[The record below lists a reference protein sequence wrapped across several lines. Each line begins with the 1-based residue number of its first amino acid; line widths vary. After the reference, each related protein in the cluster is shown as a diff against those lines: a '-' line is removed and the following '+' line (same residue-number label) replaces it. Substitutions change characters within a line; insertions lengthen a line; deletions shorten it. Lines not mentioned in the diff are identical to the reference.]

1 MNKTNRQIEWNGN
14 KGFYNGKELFSI
26 WFAPSKR
33 RIILHFEEIYTKT
46 YSTVKEAKRGAERFL
61 KRLQEAVK

>member
-1 MNKTNRQIEWNGN
+1 MNKTNRQIEWGGN

-26 WFAPSKR
+26 WVATSKR
-33 RIILHFEEIYTKT
+33 RIILHFEDIYTKT
-46 YSTVKEAKRGAERFL
+46 YSTVKSAKRGAERFL